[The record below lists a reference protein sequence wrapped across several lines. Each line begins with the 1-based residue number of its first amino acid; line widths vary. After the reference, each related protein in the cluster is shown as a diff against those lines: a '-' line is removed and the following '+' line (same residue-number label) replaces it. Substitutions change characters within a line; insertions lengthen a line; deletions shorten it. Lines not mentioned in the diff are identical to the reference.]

1 MALNIEI
8 IDVNHP
14 IFQSELINWLVDLAK
29 INSRKKGE
37 LERIYQQ
44 ILSLVDNPD
53 DYISENLRI
62 FIDGKPFSCDVIRD
76 YDFKTLMQEL
86 KNHPKITVG
95 KESTLPNKEEP
106 KQVENIP
113 NNSNLLNLLKKL
125 SLSTSPTF
133 FYHTVPI
140 SPSELL
146 HSQKDGGLTYFIIN
160 EVFLPYLRFLDLSQ
174 IDFANTDLRGI
185 DLSYTNI
192 SKIDFNSIYKNSL
205 ENTNLEGVNLAG
217 HELKN
222 ICADGANLNGTYL
235 FIDLDSVSLEQS
247 IFDGTVKLWKDSQT
261 IVNTR
266 ARKPVDVI
274 LHF

>member
-86 KNHPKITVG
+86 QMHPKISVG
-95 KESTLPNKEEP
+95 KESTLPNKEVTN
-106 KQVENIP
+106 QVSNTQTS
-113 NNSNLLNLLKKL
+113 SNLISHLKKL
-125 SLSTSPTF
+125 SQSALPTI
-133 FYHTVPI
+133 FYHSVPI
-140 SPSELL
+140 SPNDLL
-146 HSQKDGGLTYFIIN
+146 SIKKDGSLTHFVIN
-160 EVFLPYLRFLDLSQ
+160 ERLLPYLRFLDLSS

-192 SKIDFNSIYKNSL
+192 SKIAFNSLYQNSI
-205 ENTNLEGVNLAG
+205 ENTNLEGINLAG
-217 HELKN
+217 IELKN

-235 FIDLDSVSLEQS
+235 FIDLDSVSLDQS
-247 IFDGTVKLWKDSQT
+247 TFDGTVKLWKNSKT
-261 IVNTR
+261 VVNTR
-266 ARKPVDVI
+266 ARKPINVI